1 MREQS
6 VVIPIKSMQKP
17 YRHHAIF
24 TLVSQMMPGMRGVNP
39 RQMKQAMKK
48 MGIIQEDMEGVDEV
62 IIKAKGETYVFKKP
76 EVQVTIMQGQKTF
89 QIVGDHEIIKGDVPV
104 STEPVGIVI
113 PDEDVELVASQANVS
128 PEEALAALE
137 ECNGEPAE
145 AIIKLMSR

>member
-1 MREQS
+1 
-6 VVIPIKSMQKP
+6 
-17 YRHHAIF
+17 
-24 TLVSQMMPGMRGVNP
+24 MPGMRGVNP